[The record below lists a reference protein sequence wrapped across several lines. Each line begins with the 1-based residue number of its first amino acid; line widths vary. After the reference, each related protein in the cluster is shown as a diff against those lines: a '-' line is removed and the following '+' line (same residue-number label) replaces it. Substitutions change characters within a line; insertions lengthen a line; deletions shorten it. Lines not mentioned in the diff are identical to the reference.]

1 MSGQTS
7 KPRNILS
14 TIFIA
19 LILTIGIGLLLY
31 PTVSNWWNEMH
42 QSRAIADYTTAV
54 ENLKETDYAALRK
67 EAEQYN
73 ADLRNEES
81 KFVPTDKMSE
91 RYFELLDIGG
101 NGIMGYIE
109 IPSINVKLPIYHG
122 TDEAVLQIATGHI
135 QGSSVPVGGPS
146 THAAISGHRGLTS
159 AKLFTQLDKVTEGD
173 MFYIHILNE
182 ILAYQVDQINVV
194 LPNEMDLLAI
204 EDNKDFCTLI
214 TCTPYGVNSHRL
226 LVRGARTEMPT
237 EETEQ
242 IMLPAETTQDEGVS
256 PAVIGAVVL
265 IVLLVISVAIYAK
278 WQHTKK

>member
-54 ENLKETDYAALRK
+54 ENLKETDYDALRK

-81 KFVPTDKMSE
+81 KFVPTDEMSE
-91 RYFELLDIGG
+91 RYFKLLDIGG

-226 LVRGARTEMPT
+226 LVRGARIEMPT

-242 IMLPAETTQDEGVS
+242 IMLPAETTQDEDVS

>member
-81 KFVPTDKMSE
+81 KFVPTDEMSE
-91 RYFELLDIGG
+91 RYFKLLDIGG

-109 IPSINVKLPIYHG
+109 IPSISVKLPIYHG

-135 QGSSVPVGGPS
+135 QGSSVPVGGPG
-146 THAAISGHRGLTS
+146 THSAISGHRGLTS
-159 AKLFTQLDKVTEGD
+159 AKLFTQLDKVAEGD

-182 ILAYQVDQINVV
+182 ILAYKVDQINVV

-204 EDNKDFCTLI
+204 EDDKDFCTLI

-242 IMLPAETTQDEGVS
+242 IMLPAETAQDEGVS
-256 PAVIGAVVL
+256 PVAIGAVVL
-265 IVLLVISVAIYAK
+265 IVLLGICAALYTK
-278 WQHTKK
+278 WRHTKK

>member
-81 KFVPTDKMSE
+81 KFVPTDEMSE
-91 RYFELLDIGG
+91 RYFKLLDIGG

-226 LVRGARTEMPT
+226 LVRGARIEMPT

-242 IMLPAETTQDEGVS
+242 IMLPAETTQDEDVS

>member
-81 KFVPTDKMSE
+81 KFVPTDEMSE
-91 RYFELLDIGG
+91 RYFKLLDIGG

-109 IPSINVKLPIYHG
+109 IPSISVKLPIYHG

-135 QGSSVPVGGPS
+135 QGSSVPVGGPG
-146 THAAISGHRGLTS
+146 THSAISGHRGLTS
-159 AKLFTQLDKVTEGD
+159 AKLFTQLDKVAEGD

-182 ILAYQVDQINVV
+182 ILAYKVDQINVV

-204 EDNKDFCTLI
+204 EDDKEDRK
-214 TCTPYGVNSHRL
+214 S
-226 LVRGARTEMPT
+226 
-237 EETEQ
+237 
-242 IMLPAETTQDEGVS
+242 
-256 PAVIGAVVL
+256 VV
-265 IVLLVISVAIYAK
+265 
-278 WQHTKK
+278 

>member
-42 QSRAIADYTTAV
+42 QSRAIADYTSAV
-54 ENLKETDYAALRK
+54 ENLKETDYDALRK

-81 KFVPTDKMSE
+81 KFVPTDEMSE
-91 RYFELLDIGG
+91 RYFKLLDIGG